1 MVETNALHIKYT
13 SLLVEIDAEI
23 HVEIH
28 AEFHVEMHVEI
39 DAEILQSLYSHGGR
53 NHIINIF
60 CDWGSSSHD
69 QV

>member
-1 MVETNALHIKYT
+1 MVEITALHIKYT

-28 AEFHVEMHVEI
+28 AEMHVEI

-60 CDWGSSSHD
+60 CD
-69 QV
+69 